1 MGKLLEIWRRVRQ
14 DGGLLVMIALAVGIC
29 LLLPQGQED
38 TVGTSSQEE
47 ARLAAVLSAMEG
59 VGKAEVVIRWNE
71 TQRYHDPVGQQ
82 DPHGGCCGGARCG
95 GHWRKDQAHS
105 RCNDAAA
112 ATAGLGG
119 GICHGTG
126 A

>member
-59 VGKAEVVIRWNE
+59 
-71 TQRYHDPVGQQ
+71 
-82 DPHGGCCGGARCG
+82 
-95 GHWRKDQAHS
+95 
-105 RCNDAAA
+105 
-112 ATAGLGG
+112 
-119 GICHGTG
+119 
-126 A
+126 

>member
-47 ARLAAVLSAMEG
+47 ARAGRRAFC
-59 VGKAEVVIRWNE
+59 
-71 TQRYHDPVGQQ
+71 
-82 DPHGGCCGGARCG
+82 HGRGRKGRG
-95 GHWRKDQAHS
+95 GH
-105 RCNDAAA
+105 
-112 ATAGLGG
+112 TLG
-119 GICHGTG
+119 
-126 A
+126 